1 MWAHRCLCVGAGAY
15 APGVPAQPGDVRD
28 LHCTTWL
35 QFSYAEFSMRLHF
48 RLPPIPTGCGS
59 RGPFLVQPRPH
70 LSLWL
75 WLSELLTRLARPQG
89 LQLFLIPFALVP
101 SVSPSPRPSWGSFC
115 SLALTPALLSIALE
129 F

>member
-1 MWAHRCLCVGAGAY
+1 MNIPEACGGVCLCGHTDACALRAAAY
-15 APGVPAQPGDVRD
+15 APGVPAQPGEVRD
-28 LHCTTWL
+28 LHCMTWL

-70 LSLWL
+70 LLLCL

-89 LQLFLIPFALVP
+89 L
-101 SVSPSPRPSWGSFC
+101 
-115 SLALTPALLSIALE
+115 
-129 F
+129 